1 MSYDLGKEVK
11 EAIDAGS
18 AALLSLRKAQEE
30 LGHARNWGIVDMLG
44 GGFLTDIFKHSKINT
59 AQNCIINARH
69 YLNQFQI
76 ELRDVAAYPQVDI
89 EIGDFLTF
97 ADFFFDGIIADY
109 MVQQKI
115 ADARR
120 QVDEAIDR
128 VEQILYQLNTI
139 TI

>member
-1 MSYDLGKEVK
+1 MSYDLGKEVN
-11 EAIDAGS
+11 EAIAAGTT
-18 AALLSLRKAQEE
+18 ALLSLRKAQEE

-44 GGFLTDIFKHSKINT
+44 GGLLTDIFKHSKINT
-59 AQNCIINARH
+59 AENCIANAKH
-69 YLNQFQI
+69 YLNIFQM
-76 ELRDVAAYPQVDI
+76 ELRDVSAYPEIQI

-109 MVQQKI
+109 MVQSKI
-115 ADARR
+115 ANARKQVGDAI
-120 QVDEAIDR
+120 ER